1 MTNRDDSSGKQ
12 YIVSSSH
19 LVVEQAEELSEFEYG
34 LIVASN
40 AFMRWVVRCMEAAG
54 VSDLGGLDVLVLHSV
69 YHRDREKR
77 LGDLCFVL
85 NVEDSHTVSYSL
97 KKLVQKDLVLREK
110 RGKETY
116 YSVSPL
122 GRDVVQRYKA
132 VRQDCLTASL
142 QNLGVENDMIGDLA
156 RHLRLL
162 SGLYDQAARAATSL

>member
-1 MTNRDDSSGKQ
+1 MTNRDDISGKQ

-54 VSDLGGLDVLVLHSV
+54 VNDLGGLDVLVLHSV